1 MPPSDIRGMHMKKI
15 FKHIL
20 PMIHSTRADKIRFC
34 AFVLATVL
42 GISAVSVSPLMTTYT
57 HADEYSITDDY
68 VNVRSGPGTDYD
80 VLGSVSSGQKISS
93 SETVTDDNGDVW
105 YAFSYNGTQGYVRA
119 DFVSSIQGSEDTAET
134 SADTREETTTVEP
147 ESYEEETTA
156 KDEWSEGEIEALG
169 LGDQPA
175 WSGYV
180 QSDAEFEASISQFPE
195 SYKPYLRAIHAVYPN
210 YKFTADYV
218 GLDYETVV
226 DEEVGKKVSSSSAN
240 SWRAMYDESYGWYEN
255 YDWDTGEWAFS
266 EGFFTYAS
274 REVIEYYIDPRNF
287 LNTTDI
293 YMFMRQSYSSSQTL
307 DDLRS
312 MVNGSFLADGYIPNK
327 SDENDVR
334 LGGDYVAVLMEAAQ
348 YSGVSPFVLAATIIV
363 EQGWSGET
371 PLATGYYVADDGT
384 VYDGYYNF
392 YDIGATGSDNNNVLV
407 NGFEYAISAGWDSV
421 YKCLVNGATWYADSY
436 ISNGQDTYYYR
447 EFNVTNGYDGL
458 YHQYA
463 TAVVAAQQA
472 SYLLRNQLSDS
483 TYAALEFRI
492 PVYEDMPD
500 IPVTE
505 PAYDDKLNNYY
516 FTDMQATGLEPEF
529 SMANRNYTMTMTG
542 DTTLSISVPKWA
554 TYNGYDSYAIYA
566 GSNDISLS
574 VTSQTGYVRTYKI
587 AVTASQDCTL
597 YVNTVVGNRLNIT
610 DDADSDNTSSETDG
624 DILRGDAN
632 GDGKISALDYITIK
646 NHIMETKVITDSQNL
661 SAADMNGD
669 GKISALD
676 YIAIKNYIMS
686 K

>member
-1 MPPSDIRGMHMKKI
+1 MKKI
-15 FKHIL
+15 FKYNLFRING
-20 PMIHSTRADKIRFC
+20 TRADCFRFC
-34 AFVLATVL
+34 AFVLAAAL
-42 GISAVSVSPLMTTYT
+42 GISALLVVPFSAVYT
-57 HADEYSITDDY
+57 HADEFSINDDY
-68 VNVRSGPGTDYD
+68 VNVRSGPGTGYD
-80 VLGSVSSGQKISS
+80 VLGTASTGDRFSS
-93 SETVTDDNGDVW
+93 SETVTGDDGNVW

-119 DFVSSIQGSEDTAET
+119 DFVDSTQGFQETTEPDTSIQET
-134 SADTREETTTVEP
+134 KPEETTP
-147 ESYEEETTA
+147 EEQTSSEEQTA
-156 KDEWSEGEIEALG
+156 EDEWTEEQIRALG
-169 LGDQPA
+169 VGEQPS

-180 QSDAEFEASISQFPE
+180 QSDAEFETSISQFPDN
-195 SYKPYLRAIHAVYPN
+195 YKSYLRAIHAVYPN
-210 YKFTADYV
+210 YRFTADYV

-226 DEEVGKKVSSSSAN
+226 DREVGKKVSSSSAN

-274 REVIEYYIDPRNF
+274 REVIEYYVDPRNF
-287 LNTTDI
+287 LNTTDM
-293 YMFMRQSYSSSQTL
+293 YMFMRQSYSSNQTT

-312 MVNGSFLADGYIPNK
+312 MISGSFLADGYIPNK
-327 SDENDVR
+327 SDADDVR
-334 LGGDYVAVLMEAAQ
+334 LAGDYAAVLMEAAQ

-363 EQGWSGET
+363 EQGWSGQT

-384 VYDGYYNF
+384 VYNGYYNF

-436 ISNGQDTYYYR
+436 IANGQDTYYYR

-463 TAVVAAQQA
+463 TAVVAAQHA
-472 SYLLRNQLSDS
+472 SYLLRNQLSGN
-483 TYAALEFRI
+483 TYAALEFRV
-492 PVYEDMPD
+492 PVYENMPD
-500 IPVTE
+500 TPVAE

-516 FTDMQATGLEPEF
+516 FTDMKATGLEPEF
-529 SMANRNYTMTMTG
+529 SMANRSYSMTMTG
-542 DTTLSISVPKWA
+542 DTTLSIAVPKWA

-566 GSNDISLS
+566 GSNTISLS
-574 VTSQTGYVRTYKI
+574 VTSQTGYVRTYTI
-587 AVTASQDCTL
+587 AVTASRDCTL
-597 YVNTVVGNRLNIT
+597 DIKTYVGNRLNISDDIVEPDQT
-610 DDADSDNTSSETDG
+610 D

-632 GDGKISALDYITIK
+632 GDGKISALDYITVK